1 VEVGTM
7 NLNERKPVAIEGV
20 GLFSIENA
28 HDKEFEDLPRPKAS
42 GTNEEFET
50 CQKANAH
57 LEKTD
62 ELHEKDKHDD
72 SPHNLEV
79 VGTKKS
85 SGKFGKGNKI
95 VMEKSREEM
104 KVKT

>member
-1 VEVGTM
+1 M
-7 NLNERKPVAIEGV
+7 EGV
-20 GLFSIENA
+20 GLVGIKNA

-42 GTNEEFET
+42 GTNEDVEA
-50 CQKANAH
+50 CQKVNAP

-79 VGTKKS
+79 VDIKKS
-85 SGKFGKGNKI
+85 SGKFGKERK
-95 VMEKSREEM
+95 
-104 KVKT
+104 

>member
-1 VEVGTM
+1 MCSWCEVGTM
-7 NLNERKPVAIEGV
+7 NLNVRKLAAIEGV
-20 GLFSIENA
+20 GLLGIENA

-42 GTNEEFET
+42 GTNEDVEA
-50 CQKANAH
+50 CQKVNAP

-79 VGTKKS
+79 VDIKKS
-85 SGKFGKGNKI
+85 SGKFGKERK
-95 VMEKSREEM
+95 
-104 KVKT
+104 